1 MDTMHRAVSFAESP
15 RHQRISRRR
24 PARNRARRFGRRAP
38 FTAPPQ
44 PVRTSAISDDM
55 RLFAATFAGGFLF
68 VSILLA

>member
-1 MDTMHRAVSFAESP
+1 MVTMPRAVPITDSP
-15 RHQRISRRR
+15 RHPRISRRR
-24 PARNRARRFGRRAP
+24 PARYRSQRFGRRAP
-38 FTAPPQ
+38 FTAAPR